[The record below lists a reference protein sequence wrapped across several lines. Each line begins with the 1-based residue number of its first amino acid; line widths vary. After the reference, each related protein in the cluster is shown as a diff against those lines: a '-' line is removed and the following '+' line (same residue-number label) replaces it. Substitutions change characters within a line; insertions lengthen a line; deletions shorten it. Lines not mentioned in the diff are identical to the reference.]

1 MIAANLPTI
10 EDVQDEFVAFLPE
23 LSTRLSFRFRR
34 LHPEAKED
42 AVAEGIGS
50 AWQVFLSA
58 RMSGKMVTVSNL
70 SFYSGKMVYAG
81 RRVAGT
87 SNVDALAEGA
97 EARKHMLE
105 HVSLDSLGNVSSAF
119 CTTFGDRRWRWPVLD
134 YVAPSMDWEA
144 FEGRCSDRDQKIIRM
159 RRAGWRQTE
168 IASKL
173 GISPPAVNQRLSAL
187 ESRWH
192 EMSMA

>member
-1 MIAANLPTI
+1 
-10 EDVQDEFVAFLPE
+10 
-23 LSTRLSFRFRR
+23 
-34 LHPEAKED
+34 
-42 AVAEGIGS
+42 
-50 AWQVFLSA
+50 
-58 RMSGKMVTVSNL
+58 
-70 SFYSGKMVYAG
+70 
-81 RRVAGT
+81 
-87 SNVDALAEGA
+87 
-97 EARKHMLE
+97 
-105 HVSLDSLGNVSSAF
+105 
-119 CTTFGDRRWRWPVLD
+119 
-134 YVAPSMDWEA
+134 MDWEA